1 MHSDLFVETKTAHFI
16 GIGVSDYQ
24 KEELRFKKKHY
35 CMIDNEKDII
45 YTTVQPIT
53 FIQLETALEG
63 KERYEI
69 ILLSEGL
76 VEESEEPQ
84 EIVSMEEPLA
94 EETVE
99 IEPIEIV
106 KPAPPVAENRNRRK
120 KQKTKTEPGA

>member
-1 MHSDLFVETKTAHFI
+1 
-16 GIGVSDYQ
+16 
-24 KEELRFKKKHY
+24 
-35 CMIDNEKDII
+35 MIDNDKDVI

-94 EETVE
+94 EETVG

-120 KQKTKTEPGA
+120 KQKNKKRNPGLNASGFSVQKEETYEFYRN